1 MKNIAKEFF
10 STHRL
15 LEASPAKFEYN
26 SCKSAAW
33 NNMLMERLKDYEP
46 SPEDEE
52 MAKLI
57 DEAST
62 ASDFFRLMRKNM
74 SALNRFNLRSR
85 LLTEENEVI
94 DLLKQKSLTSRHSI
108 FIENALYFFLR
119 CEENVSDWV
128 LENYDNFTSDYLKGL
143 YCLII
148 GFRGEEDAIPFLI
161 KEAERLEALDPQGSL
176 DQGPTLAVA
185 ELAERFSLL

>member
-1 MKNIAKEFF
+1 MKNIAKDFF
-10 STHRL
+10 KKHRL
-15 LEASPAKFEYN
+15 LETSPAKFEYN

-33 NNMLMERLKDYEP
+33 NNMLMEKMKGQEP

-52 MAKLI
+52 TAKLI
-57 DEAST
+57 EEAST
-62 ASDFFRLMRKNM
+62 ANEFFKLMRKNM

-85 LLTEENEVI
+85 LLNEEKEVI
-94 DLLKQKSLTSRHSI
+94 DLLKQKSLTSRHSL

-119 CEENVSDWV
+119 CEENVSGWV
-128 LENYDNFTSDYLKGL
+128 LENYDDFTSDYLKGL

-148 GFRGEEDAIPFLI
+148 GFRGDQDAIPFLI

-185 ELAERFSLL
+185 ELAERFELL